1 MGKSIPAIV
10 TPEVLTWAR
19 NLDQITVE
27 EIAKKLKTDAS
38 KVEAWERGEVYPTL
52 PQAKAFAKQCRI
64 PFVYLYLPDTPRK
77 EKRLEKVDYR
87 TFGNGTITTTSRELK
102 WLLRDIEERR
112 DAMIGLYKEAE
123 YDAVPL
129 SLSIPIGTTKEQFA
143 EAIREYLSLSD
154 AIQTKQRKPEKL
166 LSYCISVLEDKD
178 YLVFQAAG
186 IQPNEMRGLSVAY
199 DVFPIIVLNRKD
211 EQSARLFTLIHELVH
226 ILSRTSG
233 ICNDMGREK
242 ENVNQLEFFCNEVA
256 GLTLVPTKQLV
267 ENPYYAQLKTYGF
280 DDYYVSALARDF
292 AVSREVIIH
301 RLWDLQ
307 DITQRQYYEVLNR
320 YTEEYKVYK
329 KQKIDG
335 FLPPALDKGT
345 QVGKL
350 FSKTVLSAYHS
361 DRLSPREA
369 SNYLLGLGVKHFGAV
384 ERWCF

>member
-1 MGKSIPAIV
+1 MAKSIPAIV

-27 EIAKKLKTDAS
+27 EIARKLKTEAS
-38 KVEAWERGEVYPTL
+38 KVEAWERGEEHPTL

-77 EKRLEKVDYR
+77 EKRLEKIDYR
-87 TFGNGTITTTSRELK
+87 TFGNGKTTTTSRELK

-123 YDAVPL
+123 YDAVSL

-143 EAIREYLSLSD
+143 KTIRDYLSLSD

-186 IQPNEMRGLSVAY
+186 IQPSEMRGLSVAY
-199 DVFPIIVLNRKD
+199 DTFPIIVLNRKD

-233 ICNDMGREK
+233 ICNDMGRE
-242 ENVNQLEFFCNEVA
+242 EESGNQLEFFCNEVA

-267 ENPYYAQLKTYGF
+267 ENQYYAQLKTYGF

-292 AVSREVIIH
+292 AVSREVILH

-307 DITQRQYYEVLNR
+307 DITKTRYYEVLNR
-320 YTEEYKVYK
+320 YTEEYKAYK
-329 KQKIDG
+329 NKKKEG
-335 FLPPALDKGT
+335 FLPPAIDKGT

-350 FSKTVLSAYHS
+350 FTKTVLSAYHS